1 MPTVLVIDDNPS
13 VGTALELL
21 FSLHDIDVVHA
32 DGPEPG
38 LEVLGRGGIDLVIQD
53 MNFHADTTSG
63 DEGVALFREI
73 RARHPDMPVI
83 LLTAWTRLESAVD
96 LLKAGAGERGRREA
110 MARDH
115 DLRGLVYDDVASE
128 TVVSLALQVA
138 RSELPVLVT
147 GPNGAGKE
155 KYAEIIHYNSAVKS
169 GPFVAVNCGALPS
182 ELIEAEL
189 FGAEPGA
196 YTGAGNK
203 ARIGKFEAADG
214 GTLFLDEI

>member
-96 LLKAGAGERGRREA
+96 LIKAGAADYLGKPWD
-110 MARDH
+110 DH
-115 DLRGLVYDDVASE
+115 KL
-128 TVVSLALQVA
+128 LA
-138 RSELPVLVT
+138 
-147 GPNGAGKE
+147 
-155 KYAEIIHYNSAVKS
+155 
-169 GPFVAVNCGALPS
+169 
-182 ELIEAEL
+182 
-189 FGAEPGA
+189 
-196 YTGAGNK
+196 
-203 ARIGKFEAADG
+203 
-214 GTLFLDEI
+214 